1 MNFWRINMKN
11 KNKQTY
17 KNENLVFLDEER
29 FNSDLLSVTYL
40 INKKDTCISALKTY
54 MDLIIKSSLIYNS
67 ERKLSLKLAKDLY
80 GATLTYNLRQTDFDY
95 VLTVRI
101 KSLQNR
107 YCKGFR
113 NVQLEAAR
121 MINNLLSNGYNG
133 NSEAFKQVI
142 KDNVE
147 NIRRYE
153 QTDKFILERALHLN
167 FLPNMSYGNYK
178 YGTTDEFLSLK
189 EIDMTNVKQAIKNAQ
204 VLVDYIGD
212 CNANCLIY
220 IHDTYKPTPLIQVLR
235 SGDFVVKDDVFL
247 KTSEN
252 VSSNIYSCI
261 FTIDSFSTT
270 KLTLIG
276 EFIERL
282 LNLVLN
288 KNLTTQYLLPKR
300 FSLETLY
307 KGNLIIYES
316 YIEDK
321 SEIDN
326 IDKKVKSVIL
336 NLKDYLTQDFFE
348 VVKNELKIHYLK
360 KFDDIYLF
368 DDYVVRGKLL
378 NISTDLTKTIET
390 LDEITIDDIRK
401 RTNLIKIVG
410 SIYLEK

>member
-1 MNFWRINMKN
+1 MKN

-54 MDLIIKSSLIYNS
+54 MDLIIKSSLIFNS

-147 NIRRYE
+147 DIRRYE
-153 QTDKFILERALHLN
+153 QIDKFILERALHLN

-220 IHDTYKPTPLIQVLR
+220 IHDTYKPTPLNQALR

-288 KNLTTQYLLPKR
+288 KNLPTQYLLPKR
-300 FSLETLY
+300 FSLKTLY

-336 NLKDYLTQDFFE
+336 NLKDYLTQDVFE
-348 VVKNELKIHYLK
+348 IVKNELKIYYLK

-368 DDYVVRGKLL
+368 DDYIVRGKLL